1 MGNVDCLV
9 LEKNGT
15 FTESNDSKVEQWWVF
30 GQGSDEKY
38 KMKKIDDRFV
48 NGKKVSRQ
56 KIKYSKANFIL
67 ECIWFGSRAWVE
79 DDQSEQFKVGGEH
92 HQTNDKSN
100 IYNPN
105 AKIVKGN
112 STE

>member
-15 FTESNDSKVEQWWVF
+15 FTESNDSKVVQWWVC
-30 GQGSDEKY
+30 GQRSDEKY
-38 KMKKIDDRFV
+38 HAKKIDERFV
-48 NGKKVSRQ
+48 NGKRVPRQ
-56 KIKYSKANFIL
+56 RTKFSKANFIL

-79 DDQSEQFKVGGEH
+79 DDLLNYSSEEAKAK
-92 HQTNDKSN
+92 D
-100 IYNPN
+100 
-105 AKIVKGN
+105 AKIVRGN

>member
-15 FTESNDSKVEQWWVF
+15 FTESNDSRVVQWWVC
-30 GQGSDEKY
+30 GQKVDEDYNAKTVA
-38 KMKKIDDRFV
+38 DRFV

-56 KIKYSKANFIL
+56 KTKYSKANFIL

-79 DDQSEQFKVGGEH
+79 DDQSEER
-92 HQTNDKSN
+92 KSSE
-100 IYNPN
+100 IF
-105 AKIVKGN
+105 AKIVRGN